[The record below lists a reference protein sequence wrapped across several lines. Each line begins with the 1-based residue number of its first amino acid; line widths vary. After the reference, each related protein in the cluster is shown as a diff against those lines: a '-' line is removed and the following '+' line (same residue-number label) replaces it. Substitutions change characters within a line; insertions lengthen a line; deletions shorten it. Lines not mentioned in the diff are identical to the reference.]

1 MQVAVEVKE
10 GLERILTVSLPADDL
25 EKEAQTRLQNLSR
38 TTKLNGFRPG
48 KIPFSVIKQRFGQ
61 QVNAEILNEKV
72 QKSFYEAVTQEKL
85 KPAGIPEIEQVKD
98 DNKDTVSYTAKFEVY
113 PEFEIASID
122 GSEFEKPI
130 VNIADADVD
139 STIDNIRKQQQHFHE
154 VKRKVKKDDKVTLNF
169 TGTIDGEAFEGNE
182 GKEVPLV
189 IGSKQMIEGFEEGIT
204 GAKAGDD
211 LTLNLNFPEEY
222 HYEKVAGK
230 AVEFKVSIVKVE
242 EPHLPELNDDFY
254 KLFGV
259 TDGGEEAFRAEV
271 KNNMQV
277 ELDKNTKAKMK
288 NAVMDRVL
296 ELNQVDIPKALIQDE
311 AKNLSE
317 QMKKQYQIQG
327 NDLEQDLSLFEGEAK
342 KRVSLGLILS
352 EIVKTKEIKVA
363 EDELKA
369 KIEELAQ
376 SYENPQ
382 EVVNYYLND
391 QQRKV
396 DMEAIVLEEKVV
408 EWAFSQSKVNEKEY
422 SFTEFMNPEGK

>member
-1 MQVAVEVKE
+1 MQVAVEVRE